1 MKKQKLTWLD
11 KFAQEEFN
19 KEQMKKEASLKKVA
33 DQIVVS
39 PEDVP
44 GAQNG
49 AEVQYNGE
57 SFKVVDANFSDE
69 VGPGVV
75 LEKSAAASDGA
86 YSGLEQDPMGLS
98 MGVPATSVAPAAPGQ
113 EYHRTKLDIQ
123 QTYDN
128 DQDAQY
134 GQSSAPA
141 TEQEVAGEN
150 AVDRTTVPGHY
161 TKSPGLNSAPAVT
174 PIMDGTVEPVA
185 EMVEEVAVEEPA
197 AELPVVEEPAADVP
211 AEEVPAVE
219 EEEKENKILS
229 ALKSSIQKKAKVTR
243 TSANNQI
250 INLASD
256 VTTTIIAEVE
266 DLLEDAE
273 EAVKQFVPAR
283 LASKVLS
290 ALEEALEEEGI
301 EAAFNK
307 TVTKEALAKTA
318 SEEVSEDEIDQ
329 VVKKVAETV
338 VAELEDVL
346 KDADE
351 AMDSERETIAEGEED
366 NFEVEAKLK
375 AMVERKL
382 HAKGIYTRFART
394 ASKPAKKTIAQ
405 KIRDARTSR

>member
-19 KEQMKKEASLKKVA
+19 KEQMKKEASLKRVA
-33 DQIVVS
+33 EQIVVS

-86 YSGLEQDPMGLS
+86 YTGLEQDPMGLS

-113 EYHRTKLDIQ
+113 QYHYTKNEIQ
-123 QTYDN
+123 QTYTN
-128 DQDAQY
+128 DEDAQY

-141 TEQEVAGEN
+141 TEQMIAGEN
-150 AVDRTTVPGHY
+150 SVDRTTVPGKF
-161 TKSPGLNSAPAVT
+161 TNSPGLNAAPAVAPMMGEVAPVTVPDAPAPVETTET
-174 PIMDGTVEPVA
+174 P
-185 EMVEEVAVEEPA
+185 VEEIPTEEAPVEE
-197 AELPVVEEPAADVP
+197 ET
-211 AEEVPAVE
+211 VE
-219 EEEKENKILS
+219 EEENKILA
-229 ALKSSIQKKAKVTR
+229 ALKSSIKKKAKVTR

-266 DLLEDAE
+266 DVLEDAE

-290 ALEEALEEEGI
+290 ALEDALEEEGI
-301 EAAFNK
+301 EVAFNK

-318 SEEVSEDEIDQ
+318 SEEVSEDEIEQ

-394 ASKPAKKTIAQ
+394 ASKPEKKTIAQ
-405 KIRDARTSR
+405 KIRDARASRQK